1 MVPAGTPIA
10 AVEGVFNAVVA
21 EGDFVGRVVLEG
33 RGAGAQ
39 PTASAVAADLV
50 DIAAGRRIA
59 PFGVPAAALRAL
71 PGAPME
77 RHQGAYYMRLMVL
90 DQPGVIAD
98 VAAALRDEHV
108 SLESMI
114 QRGRAPGEAVPVV
127 LTTHVTEEEAMR
139 RALDRIAALDAVLE
153 PPRLIRIEDF

>member
-1 MVPAGTPIA
+1 MVLRSTPIA

-33 RGAGAQ
+33 RGAGAL

-50 DIAAGRRIA
+50 DIAAGRRVA
-59 PFGVPAAALRAL
+59 PFGVPTANLHTL
-71 PGAPME
+71 PGVPIE
-77 RHQGAYYMRLMVL
+77 RHQGAYYIRLMVL

-98 VAAALRDEHV
+98 VAAALRDEQV
-108 SLESMI
+108 SMESMI

-127 LTTHVTEEEAMR
+127 LTTHITVEAAMR
-139 RALDRIAALDAVLE
+139 RALKKIEALDTVLE
-153 PPRLIRIEDF
+153 PPHMIRIEDF